1 MGLFLIFPICLLYA
15 DKLRLQQVFDNIFN
29 NSYKYANTKIDITIC
44 RDNNCLV
51 VGIEDYGGGVSMEE
65 LPLLKEKFKRG
76 SNIRDIEGAGLGL
89 YISDYFLKEMYG
101 ELVIENGQNGLKVT
115 VIISLSGTI

>member
-1 MGLFLIFPICLLYA
+1 
-15 DKLRLQQVFDNIFN
+15 
-29 NSYKYANTKIDITIC
+29 
-44 RDNNCLV
+44 
-51 VGIEDYGGGVSMEE
+51 MEE